1 MADRYSMNTLIR
13 SGGRGTMTGRMPGDP
28 MAEET
33 SEATAGSQ
41 DFTVQPPGTLSPTD
55 QFIYE
60 PYTGGTEGAWVVY
73 PPGVPC
79 DTGTAR
85 ISRVTP
91 ADTGDFPKMQKALD
105 EETGEP
111 GDSSG
116 SSGSSST
123 DPLADILPAD
133 TGSAA

>member
-1 MADRYSMNTLIR
+1 MASRYSMNTLIR

-41 DFTVQPPGTLSPTD
+41 DFTVQPPGTHSPTD

-60 PYTGGTEGAWVVY
+60 PSDSAEGAWVVY

-111 GDSSG
+111 VNSTDSTG
-116 SSGSSST
+116 S
-123 DPLADILPAD
+123 DPLADILPTD
-133 TGSAA
+133 TGSTS

>member
-1 MADRYSMNTLIR
+1 MADRYSMNDMIR
-13 SGGRGTMTGRMPGDP
+13 SGGRGTTTGRMPGDP

-33 SEATAGSQ
+33 AEKGSQ
-41 DFTVQPPGTLSPTD
+41 DFTVQPPGTHSPTD

-60 PYTGGTEGAWVVY
+60 PSPGAEGAWVVY

-85 ISRVTP
+85 ISRATP
-91 ADTGDFPKMQKALD
+91 ADAGDFPKMQAALD
-105 EETGEP
+105 EETTEP
-111 GDSSG
+111 TDSTDSS
-116 SSGSSST
+116 

-133 TGSAA
+133 TGSTA

>member
-41 DFTVQPPGTLSPTD
+41 DFTVQPPGTHSPTD

-91 ADTGDFPKMQKALD
+91 ADTGDFPKMQKAWTKRRGSLGTRRVLLD
-105 EETGEP
+105 HRART
-111 GDSSG
+111 
-116 SSGSSST
+116 
-123 DPLADILPAD
+123 PLADILPAD
-133 TGSAA
+133 TGSTA